1 MAWTTIEPYSDRGA
15 DPAFR
20 VSDADAILA
29 NLEALAA
36 AVSVR
41 SLGGSDVASPG
52 LTDQWVDVIGAREQ
66 LLSTAT
72 AGLVR
77 QAVVW
82 SRTTD
87 AGTSVTWR
95 IVRED
100 DEATVL
106 VTGTPHTQ
114 TTRQREIVAIA
125 VPTNGHRWKL
135 QQRAGNAAA
144 ECFVDGQLEEYVL

>member
-29 NLEALAA
+29 NVEALAA

-41 SLGGSDVASPG
+41 SLGGSDVASSG

-106 VTGTPHTQ
+106 ATGTPHTEIV
-114 TTRQREIVAIA
+114 RQREIVALTA
-125 VPTNGHRWKL
+125 PTDGHRWKL
-135 QQRAGNAAA
+135 QQQAGDAAA
-144 ECFVDGQLEEYVL
+144 EVFVEGQIEEYAI

>member
-1 MAWTTIEPYSDRGA
+1 MAWTSIEPYSDRGA

-77 QAVVW
+77 QAGGG
-82 SRTTD
+82 SRRGSSRRP
-87 AGTSVTWR
+87 ASSSSSGRCGFGSPARPCWR
-95 IVRED
+95 CIR
-100 DEATVL
+100 
-106 VTGTPHTQ
+106 
-114 TTRQREIVAIA
+114 RR
-125 VPTNGHRWKL
+125 
-135 QQRAGNAAA
+135 
-144 ECFVDGQLEEYVL
+144 